1 LTSRARMQT
10 QACIIAARATA
21 QITCRP
27 SLSSLVIDLDL
38 PGLGGSLLG
47 GILLGGILLG
57 GSLPARPGL
66 EAGVAYSQYSWLLST
81 LGLGIGLEAGVGSI
95 VPELPAGAQR

>member
-1 LTSRARMQT
+1 MQT

-38 PGLGGSLLG
+38 PGLG

>member
-1 LTSRARMQT
+1 MTSRARMQT

-38 PGLGGSLLG
+38 PGLG